1 MSKKA
6 FITGAN
12 GQDGSFLV
20 EYLLSLNYEVY
31 GMVRRSSQ
39 ETLENLREAQKNPN
53 FHLVMGNMTDC
64 SSLWKLLNKIQP
76 DEIYNLAAQ
85 SHVHNSFDV
94 AEETVDVD
102 GMGTLRLLN
111 AFREVCPKAKFY
123 QASSSEMFGDN
134 PVNPQDETTELC
146 PASPYACAK
155 VFSHNICK
163 NYRTAYGLFICS
175 GILFNHESERRNE
188 KFVTRKITL
197 AAARIAQGR
206 QKTLELG
213 NLTAYRDW
221 GYAKEYV
228 VAMHRML
235 QQQIPDDYVIAT
247 GQTHSVR
254 EFLEEV
260 FSLAG
265 LDINKHVVIREDL
278 FRPHEVPYLLGD
290 PSKARAA
297 FGWQPKTTMKELA
310 KIMYDHDWNRV
321 CNEV

>member
-6 FITGAN
+6 FVTGAN
-12 GQDGSFLV
+12 GQDGSFLI
-20 EYLLSLNYEVY
+20 EYLLSLGYEVY
-31 GMVRRSSQ
+31 GMIRRSSQ
-39 ETLENLREAQKNPN
+39 ETLQNLKEAQKNPK

-64 SSLWKLLNKIQP
+64 SSLWKLLNQIQP

-111 AFREVCPKAKFY
+111 AFRETCPKAKFY

-163 NYRTAYGLFICS
+163 NYRKAYGLFICS

-206 QKTLELG
+206 QQTLELG
-213 NLTAYRDW
+213 NLSAYRDW

-228 VAMHRML
+228 VAMHQML
-235 QQQIPDDYVIAT
+235 QQDAPDDYVIAT
-247 GQTHSVR
+247 GQTHSVK

-260 FSLAG
+260 FRIAG
-265 LDINKHVVIREDL
+265 LDINKHVVIKEEL
-278 FRPHEVPYLLGD
+278 FRPHEVPYLLGN
-290 PSKARAA
+290 PSKARATL
-297 FGWQPKTTMKELA
+297 GWQPKTTMKELA
-310 KIMYDHDWNRV
+310 KIMYDYDWNRV

>member
-6 FITGAN
+6 FVTGAN
-12 GQDGSFLV
+12 GQDGSFLI

-31 GMVRRSSQ
+31 GMVRRSSR

-53 FHLVMGNMTDC
+53 FHLVIGNMTDC

-206 QKTLELG
+206 QKKLELG

-228 VAMHRML
+228 VAMHSML
-235 QQQIPDDYVIAT
+235 QQPTPDDYVIAT

-265 LDINKHVVIREDL
+265 LDVDRHVVIREDL
-278 FRPHEVPYLLGD
+278 FRPHEVPYLLGN
-290 PSKARAA
+290 PTKARAT
-297 FGWQPKTTMKELA
+297 FGWQPKTTMRELA
-310 KIMYDHDWNRV
+310 KIMYAHDWNRV